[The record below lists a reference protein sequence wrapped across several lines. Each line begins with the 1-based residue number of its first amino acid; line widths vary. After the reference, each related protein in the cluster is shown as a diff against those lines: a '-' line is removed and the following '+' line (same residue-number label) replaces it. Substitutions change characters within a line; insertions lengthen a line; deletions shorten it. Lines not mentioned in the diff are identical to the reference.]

1 MYPQGTGQKIIQQKK
16 EMKVVIIKGMFRH
29 EGKSYLVGDEL
40 TVSSKVGN
48 AICKSG
54 KASKVDYK
62 TKEEKVPQESKGIDE
77 IPALRKE
84 YKNLTGENANK
95 RWKEE
100 RLREEINKNG

>member
-1 MYPQGTGQKIIQQKK
+1 
-16 EMKVVIIKGMFRH
+16 MKVVIIKGMLRH

-54 KASKVDYK
+54 KAEKSKYE
-62 TKEEKVPQESKGIDE
+62 TKEEKAPQENKDIDD
-77 IPALRKE
+77 IPELRKK
-84 YKNLTGENANK
+84 YKELTGEKADT

-100 RLREEINKNG
+100 RLREEIKKNG